1 MGGEKYMKEPKLR
14 FKADDGSDFPDWEEC
29 TVGELFV
36 SVVKKNKDGSI
47 QNVITNSAEYGLI
60 PQRDFFDK
68 DIAIKENTSNYT
80 IIQNGDFVYNPR
92 KSTTAPFGPF
102 NIYERDEAGIVS
114 PLYTCLT
121 PKYKEMTPYLS
132 WYFRTNKWHPYIVTH
147 GAQSGARHDR
157 VGMTATLMNGIPV
170 IYPSLPEQQKIADF
184 LSTIDT
190 VIEKQ
195 QATVSAWEERK
206 KGVMQKLFSQE
217 VRFKADDGSDF
228 PDWEEKSFV
237 NTFDSLNNSTFS
249 RDCLNYENGSVKYI
263 HYGDILVKYNS
274 SVDVCDAIVPFVNE
288 DLDCERFAILQDG
301 DIVIADTAEDD
312 TVGKVIEIENTSN
325 VKTIAGLHTIACR
338 PKEKFASKYL
348 GYYMNSDEYHNQ
360 LRPYMQGIKVTS
372 ISKSNIA
379 LTKIM
384 VPSLPEQQKIAD
396 CLSALDAVIEKQ
408 KETLEKWQELKKGL
422 LQQMFV

>member
-1 MGGEKYMKEPKLR
+1 MKEPKLR
-14 FKADDGSDFPDWEEC
+14 FKADDGSDFPDWEEKKLGDMFSISAGGDIDKNNSSKEKSC
-29 TVGELFV
+29 SYPYPVYANALMNDGLYGYANYFKVDGDTFTVTGRGDVGYAVARHCKYVPIVRLLVCRPKE
-36 SVVKKNKDGSI
+36 ND
-47 QNVITNSAEYGLI
+47 NV
-60 PQRDFFDK
+60 DFFAEQVNCAR
-68 DIAIKENTSNYT
+68 IFIE
-80 IIQNGDFVYNPR
+80 
-92 KSTTAPFGPF
+92 STGVPQLTAPQL
-102 NIYERDEAGIVS
+102 A
-114 PLYTCLT
+114 
-121 PKYKEMTPYLS
+121 
-132 WYFRTNKWHPYIVTH
+132 
-147 GAQSGARHDR
+147 
-157 VGMTATLMNGIPV
+157 V
-170 IYPSLPEQQKIADF
+170 IKLLRPSLPEQQKIADF

-190 VIEKQ
+190 IIEKQ
-195 QATVSAWEERK
+195 RATVSAWEERK

-396 CLSALDAVIEKQ
+396 CLSALDTVIQKQ

>member
-1 MGGEKYMKEPKLR
+1 MKPILR
-14 FKADDGSDFPDWEEC
+14 FPEFKDLWSSYKIEE
-29 TVGELFV
+29 VF
-36 SVVKKNKDGSI
+36 
-47 QNVITNSAEYGLI
+47 
-60 PQRDFFDK
+60 
-68 DIAIKENTSNYT
+68 
-80 IIQNGDFVYNPR
+80 
-92 KSTTAPFGPF
+92 
-102 NIYERDEAGIVS
+102 
-114 PLYTCLT
+114 
-121 PKYKEMTPYLS
+121 
-132 WYFRTNKWHPYIVTH
+132 
-147 GAQSGARHDR
+147 DR
-157 VGMTATLMNGIPV
+157 VGVAVNLDDTQTYREIGIRSHGKGIFYKNETTVSEIGNKRVFWVEPNCFVVNIVFAWERAVAKTTDKEKGMIASHRFPMYKPKKDMLDLDYITDYFITKRGQNVLVLASPGGAGRNKTLGQKEFAKSV
-170 IYPSLPEQQKIADF
+170 IKIPSLPEQQKIADF

-190 VIEKQ
+190 IIEKQ

-338 PKEKFASKYL
+338 PKEKFALKYL

-396 CLSALDAVIEKQ
+396 CLSALDTVIQKQ

>member
-1 MGGEKYMKEPKLR
+1 MIEPRLRFKTDDGSDFPDWEEKRLVDVVEFLDEIRKPLEAGKRVAGKYPYYGASGIIDYVEDYIFDEELILLSEDGANILDRNYRVCFLAKGKYWVNNHAHVMKSKKGNLNYFICEELETFDYRKYNSGGAQPKLNQASYRSIVVKIPSLSEQQRIADFLSTIDTIIEKQRATVSAWEERKKGVMQKLFSQEVR

-36 SVVKKNKDGSI
+36 PVVKKNKDGSI
-47 QNVITNSAEYGLI
+47 QNVITNSAQYGLI

-170 IYPSLPEQQKIADF
+170 IYPSLPEQQKIAD
-184 LSTIDT
+184 
-190 VIEKQ
+190 
-195 QATVSAWEERK
+195 
-206 KGVMQKLFSQE
+206 
-217 VRFKADDGSDF
+217 
-228 PDWEEKSFV
+228 
-237 NTFDSLNNSTFS
+237 
-249 RDCLNYENGSVKYI
+249 
-263 HYGDILVKYNS
+263 
-274 SVDVCDAIVPFVNE
+274 
-288 DLDCERFAILQDG
+288 
-301 DIVIADTAEDD
+301 
-312 TVGKVIEIENTSN
+312 
-325 VKTIAGLHTIACR
+325 
-338 PKEKFASKYL
+338 
-348 GYYMNSDEYHNQ
+348 
-360 LRPYMQGIKVTS
+360 
-372 ISKSNIA
+372 
-379 LTKIM
+379 
-384 VPSLPEQQKIAD
+384 